1 MRVAHTKA
9 TEHQRRNKGLGG
21 IIRGSN
27 LLLPTEDRSLYHHD
41 VVPTP
46 EQVTDCSVACFATN
60 PNPSF
65 SLCPSLSSQSLSTY
79 THSITYLNIFTL
91 SNELSLTY
99 SLTLCL
105 TCCIKSFSS
114 LLLILL
120 SHNLLL
126 F

>member
-1 MRVAHTKA
+1 MEYRMRVAHTKA

-65 SLCPSLSSQSLSTY
+65 SLCLCLY
-79 THSITYLNIFTL
+79 VLL
-91 SNELSLTY
+91 CLSLCLFL
-99 SLTLCL
+99 SL
-105 TCCIKSFSS
+105 FSIS
-114 LLLILL
+114 LYIHSLNHLLK
-120 SHNLLL
+120 H
-126 F
+126 FYPV